1 MRMIRLLLLMLF
13 TALVHAGDTAD
24 DQQGERILGVWATE
38 KAAAHVEISRD
49 ENGYHGTITW
59 LKEPFYPDDDA
70 TMAGQPKTDREN
82 PDPDLRARSI
92 IGLRIMEGFRYAG
105 RDRWVDGSIYD
116 PENGK
121 TYKCRLQLTERGILK
136 VRGYIGVSLFGRT
149 TEWTPVFASTIAE

>member
-1 MRMIRLLLLMLF
+1 MSIRLLLVVMLF
-13 TALVHAGDTAD
+13 ATTAHAGGVVD
-24 DQQGERILGVWATE
+24 DQPGDRILGVWATG
-38 KAAAHVEISRD
+38 KAEAHVEIFRD
-49 ENGYHGTITW
+49 ENGYHGKIIW

-92 IGLRIMEGFRYAG
+92 DGLRIMEGFRYAG
-105 RDRWVDGSIYD
+105 RNRWVDGSIYD

-121 TYKCRLQLTERGILK
+121 TYKCRLQLTDRGILK

-149 TEWTPVFASTIAE
+149 TEWTPVFANAVTE